1 MQLPERVYAAQ
12 QATQSGRMDEAA
24 RLWSNV
30 LELAPDHAQALF
42 HLGQYR
48 LLQKDAA
55 AAISL
60 FERAAKADP
69 KAPAIPLNLAFAQRA
84 AGDSAAEL
92 RALDR
97 ALALDPYY
105 LPALLA
111 KGAALER
118 QDQMRQAARVY
129 RHALAA
135 APPEEQLPPE
145 LRKHLANARTAV
157 NRNAEDLDRHLK
169 PVLEAVRARWSEGS
183 ARFENCK
190 EALLGRKKIYPQQ
203 PTTLNF
209 PELPAIQFY
218 LESDF
223 AWLKNLEAETDEI
236 ATELLHLVNADPG
249 FVPYVRYP
257 PGVPLNQ
264 WADLNHSPRWGAYF
278 LWEDGNRQEKH
289 CAECPRT
296 AKIVERMPLATIPGY
311 APAAFF
317 SVLEPHTRIPPH
329 TGVTNIRLIVHLPL
343 VVPEECY
350 FRVGNE
356 TRRVERGRAWI
367 FDDTIEHEAW
377 NDSDKPRII
386 LIFDIW
392 NPLLTPMERELAT
405 ALLAGLES
413 YYSVG

>member
-1 MQLPERVYAAQ
+1 MQLSERVYAAQ

-24 RLWSNV
+24 RLWGNV

-42 HLGQYR
+42 HLAQYR
-48 LLQKDAA
+48 LLQKDTPG
-55 AAISL
+55 AIDL
-60 FERAAKADP
+60 FERAAGADP

-84 AGDSAAEL
+84 VGDVAAEL
-92 RALDR
+92 AALER
-97 ALALDPYY
+97 ALAIDPYY

-118 QDQMRQAARVY
+118 QGQVRPAARTY

-135 APPEEQLPPE
+135 APPEEQWPPE
-145 LRKHLANARTAV
+145 LRKHLANARVAV
-157 NRNAEDLDRHLK
+157 NRNAEELDRHLA
-169 PVLEAVRARWSEGS
+169 PALDAVRSRWNEGS

-218 LESDF
+218 PESDF
-223 AWLKNLEAETDEI
+223 SWLKDLESQTDNIAAE
-236 ATELLHLVNADPG
+236 LVQLGTSVPDFA
-249 FVPYVRYP
+249 PYVQYP

-264 WADLNHSPRWGAYF
+264 WTELNHSPRWGAYF
-278 LWEDGNRQEKH
+278 LWEDGKRHEAH

-296 AKIVERMPLATIPGY
+296 AEIVERMPLATIPGY
-311 APAAFF
+311 APAVFF
-317 SVLEPHTRIPPH
+317 SVLKPQTHIPPH

-343 VVPEECY
+343 IVPDECY

-405 ALLAGLES
+405 ALLAGLDS
-413 YYSVG
+413 YYSAG